1 MHARTGD
8 EQFDAIYVFPSVF
21 STTAENRMAYD
32 RGSEMSHLAQGTSAG
47 GAFGQHRSWSFLL
60 MLLLFCGGCSEV
72 RDSHELLHSLLWMRT
87 SAEYH
92 VLSVM
97 TYQRARTRWIAR

>member
-32 RGSEMSHLAQGTSAG
+32 RGS
-47 GAFGQHRSWSFLL
+47 
-60 MLLLFCGGCSEV
+60 
-72 RDSHELLHSLLWMRT
+72 RDVAPSTGH
-87 SAEYH
+87 
-92 VLSVM
+92 
-97 TYQRARTRWIAR
+97 

>member
-1 MHARTGD
+1 
-8 EQFDAIYVFPSVF
+8 
-21 STTAENRMAYD
+21 
-32 RGSEMSHLAQGTSAG
+32 MSHLARGTSAG

-97 TYQRARTRWIAR
+97 TYQRARDALDRALIDTRSPVSNRPETFNTCLPP